1 MCIDAL
7 DTSKEVVSQMASIHS
22 LRSLDNDTI
31 QVLNTKKCNRNNII
45 MNEFLAKDSREFTIR
60 KPSVDDAEEIINYS
74 KQLFESTDQVLTL
87 LEEYTITVDN
97 EIKWIENLN
106 DNPNSLLLIAEMD
119 NKVIG
124 LLFFIPNTK
133 KKILHTGE
141 FGVSVHPAYQGQ
153 RIGQL
158 LVETLLEW
166 AKQNVQIEKVFLQ
179 VFATNANAIKLYKTL
194 GFIEEGR
201 HIKAIKQ
208 VDGTYVDIIQ
218 MYIETM

>member
-1 MCIDAL
+1 MKKYL
-7 DTSKEVVSQMASIHS
+7 
-22 LRSLDNDTI
+22 
-31 QVLNTKKCNRNNII
+31 TK
-45 MNEFLAKDSREFTIR
+45 DGREFTIR
-60 KPSVDDAEEIINYS
+60 KPTTDKAEEIINYS
-74 KQLFESTDQVLTL
+74 KTLFASTDQVLTIV
-87 LEEYTITVDN
+87 EEYTITVEN

-119 NKVIG
+119 NSVVG

-153 RIGQL
+153 RIGRL

-166 AKQNVQIEKVFLQ
+166 ARQNVQIEKVFLQ
-179 VFATNANAIKLYKTL
+179 VFATNANAIKLYKAL

-218 MYIETM
+218 MYIETK

>member
-1 MCIDAL
+1 MKKYL
-7 DTSKEVVSQMASIHS
+7 
-22 LRSLDNDTI
+22 
-31 QVLNTKKCNRNNII
+31 TK
-45 MNEFLAKDSREFTIR
+45 DGREFTIR
-60 KPSVDDAEEIINYS
+60 QPTTDNAEEIINYS
-74 KQLFESTDQVLTL
+74 KTLFASTDQVLTI
-87 LEEYTITVDN
+87 LEEYTITVEN

-119 NKVIG
+119 NSVIG

-141 FGVSVHPAYQGQ
+141 FGVSVHPVNQGQ
-153 RIGQL
+153 RIGRL

-166 AKQNVQIEKVFLQ
+166 SKQNVQIEKVFLQ

-208 VDGTYVDIIQ
+208 LDGTYVDIIQ
-218 MYIETM
+218 MYIETK

>member
-1 MCIDAL
+1 MQKYL
-7 DTSKEVVSQMASIHS
+7 
-22 LRSLDNDTI
+22 
-31 QVLNTKKCNRNNII
+31 TK
-45 MNEFLAKDSREFTIR
+45 DGREFTIR
-60 KPSVDDAEEIINYS
+60 KPTIDDAEEIIKYS
-74 KQLFESTDQVLTL
+74 KQLFASTDQVLTT
-87 LEEYTITVDN
+87 LEEYTITVEN

-106 DNPNSLLLIAEMD
+106 DNANSLLLIAEMD
-119 NKVIG
+119 NSVSG
-124 LLFFIPNTK
+124 LLFLIPNTK

-158 LVETLLEW
+158 LIETLLEW
-166 AKQNVQIEKVFLQ
+166 ARQNIQIEKVFLQ

-208 VDGTYVDIIQ
+208 ADGTYVDIIQ